1 LLSLAITQHALVTLY
16 NVLSIEAYC
25 SIIGLKKP
33 LIVAL
38 MDLLGAPDIITR
50 SIKDVFKT
58 FFDLALYLLN
68 YTTLVELGVMS
79 PLFVLV
85 V

>member
-1 LLSLAITQHALVTLY
+1 
-16 NVLSIEAYC
+16 
-25 SIIGLKKP
+25 
-33 LIVAL
+33 